1 MLPPPKNLFRKCI
14 KNQKITKNLK
24 KSVDMLKNYLFL
36 THKMQLLIS
45 KFDITVTIMT
55 FLKIRSNLIKTIYD
69 IF

>member
-1 MLPPPKNLFRKCI
+1 
-14 KNQKITKNLK
+14 
-24 KSVDMLKNYLFL
+24 MLKNYLFL

-45 KFDITVTIMT
+45 TFDITVIIMT